1 MAKRPLKSTKKT
13 AATTAKPAPR
23 TPTRTPGHPCPWDD
37 FTVLVE
43 AVVRWRDLDSYN
55 HINNS
60 VYLNYFEEGRIAYLY
75 KIAEM
80 AGLKPGIA
88 NRFEGFSS
96 TLTKTEIEYK
106 GQGFLHETLII
117 ATRYT
122 AVRKIFM
129 EAEYAIFVKA
139 DQRLLARGKSVQ
151 VAVGGEGAAFR
162 PVRVS
167 EKFIEYALRLEGERL
182 VVVR

>member
-1 MAKRPLKSTKKT
+1 MAGK
-13 AATTAKPAPR
+13 
-23 TPTRTPGHPCPWDD
+23 PWDD
-37 FTVLVE
+37 YMVTVE
-43 AVVRWRDLDSYN
+43 TVVRWRDLDSYN

-75 KIAEM
+75 KIAEL
-80 AGLKPGIA
+80 AGIQPGAA
-88 NRFEGFSS
+88 NRFDGFAS
-96 TLTKTEIEYK
+96 TLTKTEIDFK
-106 GQGFLHETLII
+106 GQGFLHETIVI
-117 ATRYT
+117 GVRYT

-151 VAVGGEGAAFR
+151 VAIAGGGKDFK

-167 EKFIEYALRLEGERL
+167 DKFIEYARKIEGDRL
-182 VVVR
+182 VVV